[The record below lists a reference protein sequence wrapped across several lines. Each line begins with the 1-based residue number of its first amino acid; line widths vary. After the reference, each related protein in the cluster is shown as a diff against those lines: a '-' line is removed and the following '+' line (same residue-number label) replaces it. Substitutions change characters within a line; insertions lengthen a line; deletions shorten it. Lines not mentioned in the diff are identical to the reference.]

1 MKRRVVDV
9 APEPKQVRKS
19 PQSHPRNTRRHI
31 ARVRKWLARFPP
43 GSILWL
49 WSEREKGQD
58 TETVFRHIKGVLID
72 YEKFLQRKFPG
83 AKAKIPLPK
92 DPRARKHVPLTLSV
106 DQVLWLETSTGRSR
120 LQDATWWA
128 KVEVYKKLPDIHI
141 RLVSVWDEPGL
152 DNLDDITFDD
162 KGQEVPAEDIDLD
175 AIFGTD

>member
-1 MKRRVVDV
+1 MIGVDTPRSMKRRVVDV

-106 DQVLWLETSTGRSR
+106 DQVLWLETSTGR
-120 LQDATWWA
+120 
-128 KVEVYKKLPDIHI
+128 IHI